1 MRLPKVLFTLVL
13 SIFTAFSISAQAQ
26 KTEFS
31 DDILS
36 QADLDI
42 LGLSD
47 SESLRHGSILLSVGR
62 GNYLIA
68 DTFDV
73 DFRMVAIQ
81 TPRGF
86 ARGAFRQS
94 LIFQDQLIDFKG
106 RVTCMAIDAANGR
119 AWIGAVVTQNNSE
132 HPSFTTEIHQPGR
145 DVWFRVLDTGRGSE
159 EADRSTFM
167 GFEGGGGII
176 TSEEYCAA
184 QIWPNDPPN
193 DRTNP
198 VTSGNILVRPN
209 DL

>member
-1 MRLPKVLFTLVL
+1 MRLPKLLLILTL
-13 SIFTAFSISAQAQ
+13 SIFIAFSISAHAQ
-26 KTEFS
+26 KTEYGA
-31 DDILS
+31 DILS
-36 QADLDI
+36 QTDLDI

-47 SESLRHGSILLSVGR
+47 SESFRHGSILLSVGR

-86 ARGAFRQS
+86 VRGAFRQS
-94 LIFQDQLIDFKG
+94 LIFQDQLIDFEGK
-106 RVTCMAIDAANGR
+106 VTCMAVDAENGR
-119 AWIGAVVTQNNSE
+119 AWIGAVVTKNNSE

-145 DVWFRVLDTGRGSE
+145 DVWFRVLDTGRHSKE
-159 EADRSTFM
+159 PDRSTFM

-176 TSEEYCAA
+176 TSEEYCAI

-193 DRTNP
+193 ARTNP